1 MKLISWFF
9 DIFVRLS
16 FSRWSVMTYEVPA
29 TAKHTLIVKE
39 DDSLDCPLQV
49 KNLHE
54 AVSFV
59 TGGIYKLDSQKL
71 PKSKNDLENSGRL
84 SGAWELG

>member
-1 MKLISWFF
+1 
-9 DIFVRLS
+9 
-16 FSRWSVMTYEVPA
+16 MTYEVPA
-29 TAKHTLIVKE
+29 TAKRTLIVKE

-59 TGGIYKLDSQKL
+59 TDDGIYKLDSQKL